1 MKFCI
6 TCGMPLEGE
15 HEKDFGMDLPEGP
28 VCQFDIKDG
37 KLKSPEE
44 IFEGG
49 VTFFAGACA
58 DGDRGLGAR
67 LTVKNMKQL
76 AYWQTRPFD
85 LLNGPE
91 ATDEEYA
98 AAVAKL

>member
-1 MKFCI
+1 
-6 TCGMPLEGE
+6 MPLEGD
-15 HEKDFGMDLPEGP
+15 HEKDFGMETPDGP
-28 VCQFDIKDG
+28 VCQFDITDG

-49 VTFFAGACA
+49 IAFFADACA
-58 DGDRGLGAR
+58 DGDREFGAR

-76 AYWQTRPFD
+76 AYWQKRPFD

-98 AAVAKL
+98 AAMTKL